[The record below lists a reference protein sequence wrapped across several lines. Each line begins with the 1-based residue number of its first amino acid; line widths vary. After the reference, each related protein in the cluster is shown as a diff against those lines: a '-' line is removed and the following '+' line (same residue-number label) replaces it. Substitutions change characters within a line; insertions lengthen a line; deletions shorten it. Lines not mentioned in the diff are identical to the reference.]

1 MADQSDV
8 GPAVPVALALLAK
21 APVAGRVKTR
31 LCPPCSPHEAAA
43 LARAALED
51 TLDAM
56 LATPGTKPVVVLDGE
71 PGDWLPDG
79 IPVVAQRSGDLGDR
93 LQGALDDVGGP
104 VLVIGMDT
112 PQVTAPLLTAAA
124 TALLT
129 PGTDA
134 VLGPA
139 ADGGYWLIGVRAPRP
154 GLFTGVAMSVDTT
167 AQDQRLRL
175 GALGLTWTELDELR
189 DVDGID
195 DAREVAAA
203 APRSRFAAAFTR
215 LDLGAD
221 PDD

>member
-1 MADQSDV
+1 MADLVD
-8 GPAVPVALALLAK
+8 GGTAVPVALALLAK

-31 LCPPCSPHEAAA
+31 LCPPCSPQEAAA

-51 TLDAM
+51 TLEAM
-56 LATPGTKPVVVLDGE
+56 LSTPGTTPVVVLDGE

-112 PQVTAPLLTAAA
+112 PQVAAPLLATAAS
-124 TALLT
+124 ALLA

-139 ADGGYWLIGVRAPRP
+139 ADGGYWLIGVRAPQP

-167 AQDQRLRL
+167 AYEQRARLR
-175 GALGLTWTELDELR
+175 ALGLTWTELEVLR
-189 DVDGID
+189 DVDGIA
-195 DAREVAAA
+195 DAREVAAT
-203 APRSRFAAAFTR
+203 APRSRFAAALAR
-215 LDLGAD
+215 LDLEET